1 MAVSK
6 RTGRKSLAAN
16 DFLIPLPPGPPTAND
31 VGTNRPFDN
40 GSAVVEFSPVDLA
53 VSYKI
58 YAAATGQTTVTATGA
73 SSPIIVTGL
82 KSNTLYTFRAA
93 GLNDE
98 GVEGD
103 PSDPSTATLITTVP
117 ATPAA
122 PVGSSP
128 NANQD
133 VVNWTAPATGG
144 KTITGYIWNST
155 DGKTNLPG
163 GTPGGGA
170 TSGTSV
176 TVTVTQEP
184 ATSQKYFVY
193 AINANGNS
201 LLSPESNLVTT
212 TFSFAPFGAFGF
224 SPFGAFTFSP
234 FSAFAFSP
242 FMAFGFSPFNAFGF
256 SPFMAFSFSPFYFY
270 PFMAFSFAPFGF
282 APRCIASKTKIST
295 INDYLEVVFIAA
307 EDLKVGD
314 KLISPT
320 WTEYQGANFIDSQK
334 EKVSY
339 ENMTDLNKKFVYV
352 KEISSEIVTETVI
365 FNNNPNKHFST
376 EQPVLVK
383 KQGSGNFTWE
393 VTANILSGDILLEY
407 NANLNKYEEL
417 AIDNVHFVTNSEE
430 TIYRITP
437 DGGSA
442 FIAGNIIVY

>member
-40 GSAVVEFSPVDLA
+40 GSAVVEFTPVDLA

-58 YAAATGQTTVTATGA
+58 YAASAGETTVTATGE
-73 SSPIIVTGL
+73 SSPIIITGL
-82 KSNTLYTFRAA
+82 KSNILYTFTVT
-93 GLNDE
+93 GFNSEGDE
-98 GVEGD
+98 GA

-122 PVGSSP
+122 PTASSP

-133 VVNWTAPATGG
+133 VISWLAPATGG
-144 KTITGYIWNST
+144 KTITGYVWDAT
-155 DGKTNLPG
+155 DGKTNATG
-163 GTPGGGA
+163 GTPGGGPTTNLSA
-170 TSGTSV
+170 TV
-176 TVTVTQEP
+176 DQEA
-184 ATSQKYFVY
+184 ATSQTYSVY

-201 LLSPESNLVTT
+201 AISAESNSITT

-234 FSAFAFSP
+234 FNAFAFSPFNAFAFSP
-242 FMAFGFSPFNAFGF
+242 FMAFGFSPFA
-256 SPFMAFSFSPFYFY
+256 AFSFSPFYFY

-383 KQGSGNFTWE
+383 KQGHGNFTWE

-407 NANLNKYEEL
+407 NAILNKYEEL
-417 AIDNVHFVTNSEE
+417 AIDNVHFITNSEE

-437 DGGSA
+437 DGQSA

>member
-40 GSAVVEFSPVDLA
+40 GSAVVEFSPVNLA

-73 SSPIIVTGL
+73 SSPIIITGL
-82 KSNTLYTFRAA
+82 KSNTLYTFTAT
-93 GLNDE
+93 GFNDE
-98 GVEGD
+98 GVEGN
-103 PSDPSTATLITTVP
+103 PSDPSTTTLITTVP

-122 PVGSSP
+122 PTASSP

-133 VVNWTAPATGG
+133 VVSWVAPNSGG
-144 KTITGYIWNST
+144 KTITGYVWDSS
-155 DGKTNLPG
+155 DGKTNATG
-163 GTPGGGA
+163 GTPGGGPTTNLSA
-170 TSGTSV
+170 SPD
-176 TVTVTQEP
+176 QEA
-184 ATSQKYFVY
+184 ATSQTYSVY

-201 LLSPESNLVTT
+201 EISAESNSITT

-224 SPFGAFTFSP
+224 SPFGAFAFSP
-234 FSAFAFSP
+234 FTAFAFSP
-242 FMAFGFSPFNAFGF
+242 FMAFGFSPFAAFAF

-320 WTEYQGANFIDSQK
+320 WTEYQGASFLDSQK

-383 KQGSGNFTWE
+383 KQGSGNFIWE

-407 NANLNKYEEL
+407 NAILNKYEEL
-417 AIDNVHFVTNSEE
+417 AIDNVHFITNSEE